1 MRGRGFRR
9 RSLELVAILLGL
21 TAGCGDGSS
30 PSTAGTP
37 DDNLV
42 LQSFAED
49 YRMYSISKKHPP
61 RKADDMKVMQ
71 SMAMPTAEAIRNGD
85 IIVLWGAE
93 LPDLKEEPG
102 QSTAPEILAYG
113 KDVPEA
119 GGYVLHLDRTI
130 SQMTPEEFNAAP
142 KAAGEIEEP
151 SESKTKK

>member
-1 MRGRGFRR
+1 RLILSRRRPARHPSPRSTARRVHPPKKRRGARGTPSMRGRGFRR
-9 RSLELVAILLGL
+9 RSLGLVAILLGL

-102 QSTAPEILAYG
+102 
-113 KDVPEA
+113 
-119 GGYVLHLDRTI
+119 
-130 SQMTPEEFNAAP
+130 
-142 KAAGEIEEP
+142 
-151 SESKTKK
+151 